1 MALPGIDLL
10 DLDRFQK
17 LEHHEMFKKLRAE
30 DPVSWH
36 DLPGGKGFW
45 NVVRHADLIAIN
57 RDTATYS
64 SEAGGVSIPRP
75 GRVR

>member
-30 DPVSWH
+30 RPRVVAR
-36 DLPGGKGFW
+36 PARRQGFW

-64 SEAGGVSIPRP
+64 SERAA
-75 GRVR
+75 